1 MTSFQV
7 GGKGEASLGMQEEPL
22 TQEEG
27 GVAMGTGFINI
38 YSKLNENI
46 INVILSL
53 SLYLYTIKT
62 EAAFYS
68 L

>member
-1 MTSFQV
+1 MMACMGCKT
-7 GGKGEASLGMQEEPL
+7 GAR
-22 TQEEG
+22 EEG

-53 SLYLYTIKT
+53 SLFLYTIKI
-62 EAAFYS
+62 EAAFYY